1 MLTNANELIG
11 DISIGACLGC
21 SDHAMVEFMLWRNMR
36 QAKSNI
42 RVLNFRKAKF
52 QLFRKLVNKTPW
64 ETALRG
70 RAELADL

>member
-1 MLTNANELIG
+1 
-11 DISIGACLGC
+11 
-21 SDHAMVEFMLWRNMR
+21 MVEFMLWRNMR